1 MKRKL
6 IILFNEYPYR
16 AGEYSF
22 VRTELEVLAKQFEI
36 CIISL
41 STSLAEQKMTTD
53 KRIAVYHCIR
63 KFGIKEKLSAVAKYL
78 FGRYGCSETI
88 RILKSGQNI
97 VGRLYDSI
105 VFFGEADQLR
115 KYVKKNRLIN
125 GNELVYSYWFNANCL
140 AFLMDKKR
148 YPDIRVVSRIHGYDL
163 YNERNSHGRQPFRE
177 YMDRK
182 IDRLFFVADAG
193 LEYYMRR
200 WGKSEEFGDK
210 YMVAPIGTTC
220 EDFQKDRIFR
230 SQEKVFHLVSCSGV
244 IPLKRVELIVEGLAR
259 IENIK
264 IRWTHFG
271 AGDCYDEVKECARI
285 MLSVKSNISY
295 EMPGFVPLEEI
306 KEIYAKQHVDCFITT
321 SSTEGCPVSIQEA
334 MSYGIPIIATAVGE
348 IPSMIEGNGI
358 LLPENP
364 SPEEVEEAV
373 RCMRDFPREKLLRMR
388 ERSREKWETRYNAVE
403 NADRFLMFLDCERQS
418 SGSNND

>member
-63 KFGIKEKLSAVAKYL
+63 KFGIKEKLSAAAKYL

-88 RILKSGQNI
+88 RILKSGENI
-97 VGRLYDSI
+97 FGRLYDSI

-115 KYVKKNRLIN
+115 KYVKKNRLIS
-125 GNELVYSYWFNANCL
+125 GNELIYSYWFNANCL

-163 YNERNSHGRQPFRE
+163 YNERNPHGRQPFRE
-177 YMDRK
+177 YMDRE

-193 LEYYMRR
+193 LEYYMRC
-200 WGKSEEFGDK
+200 WGKSEKLEDK

-220 EDFQKDRIFR
+220 EDFQKNRMFR
-230 SQEKVFHLVSCSGV
+230 NQEKVFHLVSCSGV

-259 IENIK
+259 IDNIE
-264 IRWTHFG
+264 IRWIHLG

-285 MLSVKSNISY
+285 MLSAKRNISY

-373 RCMRDFPREKLLRMR
+373 RSMHDFPREKILRMR
-388 ERSREKWETRYNAVE
+388 ERSREKWETRYNALE
-403 NADRFLMFLDCERQS
+403 NADQFLLFLDCKRKN
-418 SGSNND
+418 SGSNDD